1 MEVSVDSKGST
12 EQLNFNANVKALSG
26 QLDAK
31 GVAKDLLGTPSY
43 SGLTLGVKHPNLV
56 KAIQIVA
63 PDFAGQPGLNQAINF
78 STNAD
83 VNGKNY
89 NLSNM
94 KVSLG
99 KTNFGGDLKINAGA
113 NPVSVR
119 GNIAAGEIEL
129 DSLLG
134 AKSSGGASSGG
145 SSKSSG
151 WSKDPI
157 DLSFMNKV
165 DVNVGL
171 SAQNITYGT
180 WNLSKPSTDLRI
192 GGGQL
197 NINGMKAGMFGGTA
211 NLTTQVK
218 AAPLSLTL
226 SNKMNGIDLEK
237 LAKAL
242 SGSGKLKTAGR
253 VDFDMNVNAAGSSPY
268 ALVNALGGTANLNG
282 TGVTLKGFDLVKL
295 ARGLAS
301 DEKILTSAVSLV
313 SGAFSGG
320 QTKFDTVKGD
330 YKITNGVVNITSMAM
345 DNVESVIDSTGTVNL
360 PTKRINVNNAISLK
374 KVADLEPFNIKLEGS
389 LSNPKTL
396 GTNILQDVVAKR
408 FQGKLA
414 DKIPDV
420 LGDSATEKLK
430 KFGIVGEEGGLDIN
444 NLAPDKL
451 INNLLAPKKKEEPKA
466 EPAPTPAPAND
477 NVAPAPA
484 PVEQKAEPAPVP
496 VKEEPKPEPVKKIKK
511 PEDALKTIL
520 DNQGS
525 PEDAVNDLLKGLF

>member
-1 MEVSVDSKGST
+1 MDVKFDVSLQKAKINDKNLNGLRLIGDVTGRALRLTTASINNFAGANISLKGGVSNLNKLSGIDMNIYTKTSNVRTFAQALKIDVSKLPADLKALEVSIDSKGST
-12 EQLNFNANVKALSG
+12 EQLNFDANVKALSG

-83 VNGKNY
+83 VSGKNY

-134 AKSSGGASSGG
+134 AKSSGGTSSGG
-145 SSKSSG
+145 GSKSSG

-180 WNLSKPSTDLRI
+180 WNLSKPSTDLKI

-197 NINGMKAGMFGGTA
+197 NINGMKAGMFGGCLLYT
-211 NLTTQVK
+211 
-218 AAPLSLTL
+218 
-226 SNKMNGIDLEK
+226 
-237 LAKAL
+237 
-242 SGSGKLKTAGR
+242 
-253 VDFDMNVNAAGSSPY
+253 SPSPR
-268 ALVNALGGTANLNG
+268 
-282 TGVTLKGFDLVKL
+282 D
-295 ARGLAS
+295 RG
-301 DEKILTSAVSLV
+301 
-313 SGAFSGG
+313 
-320 QTKFDTVKGD
+320 
-330 YKITNGVVNITSMAM
+330 
-345 DNVESVIDSTGTVNL
+345 
-360 PTKRINVNNAISLK
+360 
-374 KVADLEPFNIKLEGS
+374 
-389 LSNPKTL
+389 
-396 GTNILQDVVAKR
+396 
-408 FQGKLA
+408 
-414 DKIPDV
+414 
-420 LGDSATEKLK
+420 
-430 KFGIVGEEGGLDIN
+430 
-444 NLAPDKL
+444 
-451 INNLLAPKKKEEPKA
+451 
-466 EPAPTPAPAND
+466 
-477 NVAPAPA
+477 
-484 PVEQKAEPAPVP
+484 
-496 VKEEPKPEPVKKIKK
+496 
-511 PEDALKTIL
+511 
-520 DNQGS
+520 
-525 PEDAVNDLLKGLF
+525 